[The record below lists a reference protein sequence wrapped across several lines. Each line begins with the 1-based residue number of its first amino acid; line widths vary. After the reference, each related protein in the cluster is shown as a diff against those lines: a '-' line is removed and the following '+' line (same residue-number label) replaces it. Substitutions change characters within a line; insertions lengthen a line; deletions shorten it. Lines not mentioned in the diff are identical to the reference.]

1 MIDSPLWKTHR
12 SGILAV
18 MAKRPKPPRDVV
30 ARLPVDVVRFRR
42 ALGRVIAE
50 IREGMELTQEQFAD
64 RLQLDQTTVAK
75 AETGIHLWRLETWLM
90 VSQSLKIPFHE
101 LFRRAAERD
110 SPQGK
115 TAMNRVVEAL
125 EPSEQ
130 RLIQVWRQLTPEGR
144 QVLVERAEACL
155 QIYRTGDNIV
165 PLVHT
170 KASRRQ
176 N

>member
-1 MIDSPLWKTHR
+1 
-12 SGILAV
+12 
-18 MAKRPKPPRDVV
+18 
-30 ARLPVDVVRFRR
+30 
-42 ALGRVIAE
+42 
-50 IREGMELTQEQFAD
+50 
-64 RLQLDQTTVAK
+64 
-75 AETGIHLWRLETWLM
+75 
-90 VSQSLKIPFHE
+90 
-101 LFRRAAERD
+101 
-110 SPQGK
+110 
-115 TAMNRVVEAL
+115 MNRVVEAL

-155 QIYRTGDNIV
+155 QLYRTGDNIV